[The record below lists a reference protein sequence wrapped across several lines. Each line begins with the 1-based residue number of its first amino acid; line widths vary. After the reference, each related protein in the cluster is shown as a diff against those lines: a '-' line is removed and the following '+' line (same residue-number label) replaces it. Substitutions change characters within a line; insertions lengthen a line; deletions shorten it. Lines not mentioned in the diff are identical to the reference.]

1 MPLVP
6 ILMPQLGESIAE
18 ATIMHLLIKPGD
30 VVEAE
35 QEVFE
40 VETNKAVMGVT
51 TSCAGTVTS
60 ISVAEGETV
69 AVGAIMGL
77 IEATPEEIERS
88 GATPLDA
95 TEQATAAQ
103 APQPTATGTGQ
114 GTGAAKPNADGSHFS
129 TQGEYRETLA
139 AAGAEGRGLPVPI
152 GVRGAHYLSPRIR
165 ARMDELGITEADLVY
180 ITGTGAGGRI
190 TIDDFEHFMNYVDGW
205 PSRKAS
211 PMRRSVASSMQRTW
225 RRPIASASRPIYMAP
240 IMLHRRH
247 HPRKPGIT
255 LYFVRALALALAE
268 APECAGYMVGGL
280 ILTPRRIDIGVAVQ
294 VTDGVMVP
302 VIRNV
307 NEYTMDELIDEYNKV
322 VEQARSRR
330 LDDAYV
336 GGGIATVTNF
346 GGFGLTDGTPM
357 PLPSES
363 LILGVG
369 AVQKVPVWS
378 DEVECFIPVEQAKIV
393 ASFDHR
399 VVDGG
404 DIGRLMVRIAYYLE
418 HPDML

>member
-1 MPLVP
+1 MPEVP

-18 ATIMHLLIKPGD
+18 ATIMHRLVAPGD
-30 VVEAE
+30 VVTAE

-51 TSCAGTVTS
+51 CVCGGTVKS
-60 ISVAEGETV
+60 IAVSEGETV
-69 AVGAIMGL
+69 PVGSVLGI
-77 IEATPEEIERS
+77 IEASEEEVERS
-88 GATPLDA
+88 GAQTLEQVQAAGTAVPAPAPTSAGGGD
-95 TEQATAAQ
+95 TE
-103 APQPTATGTGQ
+103 
-114 GTGAAKPNADGSHFS
+114 GAHFR
-129 TQGEYRETLA
+129 TEGEYRESSGGA
-139 AAGAEGRGLPVPI
+139 AAAAAEGRGLPVPL

-165 ARMDELGITEADLVY
+165 ARMDELGITEADLGY
-180 ITGTGAGGRI
+180 ISGTGAGGRI
-190 TIDDFEHFMNYVDGW
+190 TIDDFEHFLNYVDGW

-211 PMRRSVASSMQRTW
+211 PMRRSVSSSMQRTW
-225 RRPIASASRPIYMAP
+225 RRPIASAGRPIYMAP
-240 IMLHRRH
+240 VMLHRKH

-268 APECAGYMVGGL
+268 FPECAGYMVGER
-280 ILTPRRIDIGVAVQ
+280 ILTPKRIDLGVAVQ

-302 VIRNV
+302 VMRNV
-307 NEYTMDELIDEYNKV
+307 NEYTLDELVDEYNKIV
-322 VEQARSRR
+322 TQARSRR
-330 LDDAYV
+330 LDDAYL

-378 DEVECFIPVEQAKIV
+378 DEVECFIPVEQARIV

-404 DIGRLMVRIAYYLE
+404 DIGRLMQRIAYFLE
-418 HPDML
+418 HPDKL

>member
-1 MPLVP
+1 MPEVP

-18 ATIMHLLIKPGD
+18 ATIMHRLVAPGD
-30 VVEAE
+30 VVTAE

-51 TSCAGTVTS
+51 CVCGGTVKS
-60 ISVAEGETV
+60 IAVSEGETV
-69 AVGAIMGL
+69 PVGSVLGI
-77 IEATPEEIERS
+77 IEASEEEVERS
-88 GATPLDA
+88 GAQTLEQVQAAGTAVPAPSPTSAGGGD
-95 TEQATAAQ
+95 TE
-103 APQPTATGTGQ
+103 
-114 GTGAAKPNADGSHFS
+114 GAHFR
-129 TQGEYRETLA
+129 TEGEYRESSGGA
-139 AAGAEGRGLPVPI
+139 AAAAAEGRGLPVPL

-165 ARMDELGITEADLVY
+165 ARMDELGITEADLGY
-180 ITGTGAGGRI
+180 ISGTGAGGRI
-190 TIDDFEHFMNYVDGW
+190 TIDDFEHFLNYVDGW

-211 PMRRSVASSMQRTW
+211 PMRRSVSSSMQRTW
-225 RRPIASASRPIYMAP
+225 RRPIASAGRPIYMAP
-240 IMLHRRH
+240 VMLHRKH

-268 APECAGYMVGGL
+268 FPECAGYMVGDR
-280 ILTPRRIDIGVAVQ
+280 ILTPKRIDLGVAVQ

-302 VIRNV
+302 VMRNV
-307 NEYTMDELIDEYNKV
+307 NEYTLDELVDEYNKIV
-322 VEQARSRR
+322 AQARSRR
-330 LDDAYV
+330 LDDAYL

-378 DEVECFIPVEQAKIV
+378 DEVECFIPVEQARIV

-404 DIGRLMVRIAYYLE
+404 DIGRLMQRIAYFLE
-418 HPDML
+418 HPDKL

>member
-35 QEVFE
+35 QEVCE

-51 TSCAGTVTS
+51 TACGGTVKS
-60 ISVAEGETV
+60 ISVSEGETV
-69 AVGAIMGL
+69 AVGTVMGL
-77 IEATPEEIERS
+77 IEATREEIERS
-88 GATPLDA
+88 GATPLGDGEEA
-95 TEQATAAQ
+95 AAQ
-103 APQPTATGTGQ
+103 N
-114 GTGAAKPNADGSHFS
+114 AKPTPDAGSTAKANADGSHFS

-165 ARMDELGITEADLVY
+165 ARMDELGITEADLGY

-190 TIDDFEHFMNYVDGW
+190 TIDDFENFMNYVDGW

-225 RRPIASASRPIYMAP
+225 RRPIAGASRPIYMAP
-240 IMLHRRH
+240 ILLHRRNH
-247 HPRKPGIT
+247 LRKPGIT

-268 APECAGYMVGGL
+268 APECAGYMVGGI

-302 VIRNV
+302 VMRNV

>member
-1 MPLVP
+1 MPEVP

-18 ATIMHLLIKPGD
+18 ATIMHRLVAPGD
-30 VVEAE
+30 VVTAE

-51 TSCAGTVTS
+51 CVCGGTVKS
-60 ISVAEGETV
+60 IAVSEGETV
-69 AVGAIMGL
+69 PVGSVLGI
-77 IEATPEEIERS
+77 IEASEEEVERS
-88 GATPLDA
+88 GAQTLEQVQAAGTAVPAPAPTSAGGGD
-95 TEQATAAQ
+95 TE
-103 APQPTATGTGQ
+103 
-114 GTGAAKPNADGSHFS
+114 GAHFR
-129 TQGEYRETLA
+129 TEGEYRESSGGA
-139 AAGAEGRGLPVPI
+139 AAAAAEGRGLPVPL

-165 ARMDELGITEADLVY
+165 ARMDELGITEADLGY
-180 ITGTGAGGRI
+180 ISGTGAGGRI
-190 TIDDFEHFMNYVDGW
+190 TIDDFEHFLNYVDGW

-211 PMRRSVASSMQRTW
+211 PMRRSVSSSMQRTW
-225 RRPIASASRPIYMAP
+225 RRPIASAGRPIYMAP
-240 IMLHRRH
+240 VMLHRKH

-268 APECAGYMVGGL
+268 FPECAGYMVGER
-280 ILTPRRIDIGVAVQ
+280 ILTPKRIDLGVAVQ

-302 VIRNV
+302 VMRNV
-307 NEYTMDELIDEYNKV
+307 NEYTLDELVDEYNKIV
-322 VEQARSRR
+322 AQARSRR
-330 LDDAYV
+330 LDDAYL

-378 DEVECFIPVEQAKIV
+378 DEVECFIPVEQARIV

-404 DIGRLMVRIAYYLE
+404 DIGRLMQRIAYFLE
-418 HPDML
+418 HPDKL